1 MKETIYKFIDLRG
14 LELIL
19 RNQTLKFSCPMD
31 FNDPFEF
38 HHNLVDTKIS
48 AEHKIEILEKRFKDL
63 THDRLMRLKA
73 KIAQEGNDPLENH
86 DEQFQ
91 ERKKS
96 TKITCFSE
104 IDDNILMWAHYAD
117 KHRGA
122 CIGFNTRLISS
133 CFGKDS
139 LISNVVYNRELIT
152 KNLSEFREDAIFHW
166 ICSKAIDWEYE
177 KEVRI
182 VLGPAYPEM
191 MPINIVSIGEIILG
205 CSLLEEEKQ
214 RIESLIFDQLDY
226 RWIIL
231 NEMKISSN
239 KYALEK
245 NNRR

>member
-1 MKETIYKFIDLRG
+1 MKETIYKYVDLSG

-19 RNQTLKFSCPMD
+19 RNQTLKFSHPMD

-48 AEHKIEILEKRFKDL
+48 AEHKLEILEKRDKNITPEKLKRFK
-63 THDRLMRLKA
+63 A
-73 KIAQEGNDPLENH
+73 IIAQDENDPPDNH
-86 DEQFQ
+86 DAQFE

-133 CFGKDS
+133 CLGRDS
-139 LISNVVYNRELIT
+139 LISNVVYYSEFIT

-166 ICSKAIDWEYE
+166 ICSKGLDWEYE

-182 VLGPAYPEM
+182 VLGPDYPEI

-205 CSLLEEEKQ
+205 CSLPEEEKQ